1 MWEWLNTVSLLKSE
15 FTKDTI
21 KLKKLTKTKT
31 NCRNVNGII
40 LLSKI
45 SEFLK
50 FIIEKKT
57 IKKERQSPKYK
68 E

>member
-1 MWEWLNTVSLLKSE
+1 LLNTVSLLKSE